1 MKLRLIFALAFA
13 AFAMVAVAVVFTL
26 LWSVFDEMALRG
38 ELANPETFNPWS
50 YLTSH
55 GASAGFFLVAMT
67 AAAWSFFD
75 LLVALPLT
83 SLTRGL
89 LTALYANPDHETQ
102 HEGPTQLS
110 QLFRATN
117 EMLRRLAAH
126 RRDLLQSTATATARV
141 EEQKSRLEA
150 ILMDLQEGVVVCNLN
165 NQVLLYNQYALRI
178 LRVTGELGLGRSLF
192 TMVSRDPISNAFRRL
207 RLRVAQGRHH
217 QHPTGATTRFVCATT
232 DGRYTLHAQM
242 TLILGVEE
250 LPTGY
255 VVTFNDITKELATLG
270 KRDRLLREATDGLR
284 PPVANLRAAAETRA
298 THPDMDATAQRA
310 FEAVILKESVLIS
323 ATLDRLAR
331 EYHNVITG
339 YWPMSDDLSTTLL
352 ELVAQRLTDSSDI
365 AVTVVQ
371 LPQWL
376 YGDSHSVILLN
387 EYLIRRISAQTG
399 IKAFDISAEAGP
411 RQIYIDIIWRGEP
424 LPSGLLDGWLDTV
437 LPGAPGGL
445 TARDVLDHHQSEIWS
460 DRPGDGLARVRVPL
474 PPGQVVQTESELPP
488 RPEFYD
494 FSLLPRTEPSGDLA
508 ERPLK
513 SLDYVVFDLETT
525 GLKPSAGD
533 EIVSIA
539 GVRIVNGRI
548 LTGETFDRL
557 VDPGRPISR
566 NSIRFHGI
574 TDDMVRGK
582 PPAHLVLPQFRQF
595 VGDAVLVAHDAAF
608 DLKFIEMKEAES
620 GVILDN
626 PVLDTL
632 LLSVFL
638 HSHTPDHH
646 LDAVAERFGVRVSG
660 RHTALGDALVTAGIF
675 MHMLELL
682 ENLEVT
688 TLGQAIAVSAKMIAA
703 KERQKQL

>member
-1 MKLRLIFALAFA
+1 MKSRLAFA
-13 AFAMVAVAVVFTL
+13 LVFVAIATLALAAVVGSL
-26 LWSVFDEMALRG
+26 GLALAEMARRG
-38 ELANPETFNPWS
+38 ELAHPATFDPWG
-50 YLTSH
+50 YVMH
-55 GASAGFFLVAMT
+55 YGAVSGFFLIAAV
-67 AAAWSFFD
+67 AAAWLFFD
-75 LLVALPLT
+75 QGFAAPLT
-83 SLTRGL
+83 SLTRSL
-89 LTALYANPDHETQ
+89 LNTLRTNPDHEIQ
-102 HEGPTQLS
+102 YAGPNQLGP
-110 QLFRATN
+110 LFQAVN
-117 EMLRRLAAH
+117 ELTRRLAAH
-126 RRDLLQSTATATARV
+126 HRELLQAMTTATARV

-165 NQVLLYNQYALRI
+165 NQVLLYNQLALKI
-178 LRVTGELGLGRSLF
+178 LHVTGALGLGRSLF
-192 TMVSRDPISNAFRRL
+192 TMVTRDPISNAFRRL
-207 RLRVAQGRHH
+207 RLRVAEGRHH
-217 QHPTGATTRFVCATT
+217 QHPMGMTTRLVCATT
-232 DGRYTLHAQM
+232 DGQHTLHAQM
-242 TLILGVEE
+242 TLILGAEE
-250 LPTGY
+250 SPTGY
-255 VVTFNDITKELATLG
+255 VITFNDITEELAALG
-270 KRDRLLREATDGLR
+270 KRDRLLREATEGLR
-284 PPVANLRAAAETRA
+284 APIANLRAAAEMQA
-298 THPDMDATAQRA
+298 VNPDMDMAAHRT
-310 FEAVILKESVLIS
+310 FDEVVFKESTALSETVN
-323 ATLDRLAR
+323 RLCR
-331 EYHNVITG
+331 EYRDVITG
-339 YWPMSDDLSTTLL
+339 YWPMTDDLSATLL
-352 ELVAQRLTDSSDI
+352 ELVAQRLKETSDI
-365 AVTVVQ
+365 AVTVVH

-376 YGDSHSVILLN
+376 HGDSHSVILLN

-399 IKAFDISAEAGP
+399 GKIFDIGAEAGP
-411 RQIYIDIIWRGEP
+411 RQIYIDIVWRGDP
-424 LPSGLLDGWLDTV
+424 LPAAVLDGWLDAG

-460 DRPGDGLARVRVPL
+460 DRPGDGLARVRVPML
-474 PPGQVVQTESELPP
+474 AARGAHMASELPP

-494 FSLLPRTEPSGDLA
+494 FSLLQAQPGGDLA

-557 VDPGRPISR
+557 VDPGRPIPKDST
-566 NSIRFHGI
+566 RFHGI

-582 PPAHLVLPQFRQF
+582 PPAYLVLPQFRQF

-660 RHTALGDALVTAGIF
+660 RHTALGDALVTAGVF
-675 MHMLELL
+675 VRMLELL

-688 TLGQAIAVSAKMIAA
+688 TLGQAIAVSAKMIEA